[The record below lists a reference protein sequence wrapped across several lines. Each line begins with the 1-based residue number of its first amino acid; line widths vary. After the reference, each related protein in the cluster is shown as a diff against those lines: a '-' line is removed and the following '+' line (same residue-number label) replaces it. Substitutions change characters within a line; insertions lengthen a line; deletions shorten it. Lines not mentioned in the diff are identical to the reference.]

1 MADLGH
7 DAVFVEEAAALRP
20 RLERCARV
28 LYPGLDGEFK
38 LADRAVDQALARAYR
53 LPPDGDRTA
62 AAFRALLHPT
72 WRAGRTARTGE
83 RVELLDAAPIP
94 TGDLAED
101 LAALGPTSQA
111 VVVLL
116 LLGELGQHEVGRIL
130 GAQQPRIAE
139 LLTDAVERLARRDP
153 SRRNA
158 AELTRQLGALAG
170 ASDPLASA
178 RAGVGDLSRGR
189 RLERK
194 GRQRRGALVAT
205 ATAIVA
211 LLAGFAI
218 RAGTPGEVASVQP
231 ASPTPTSEATP
242 SYVSDPWQS
251 YRCNTTDP
259 SCRSQVLMRWRAR
272 MSGVVVDRLDA
283 QRRYFSSMSWQVR
296 PSDESESFWHGD
308 GGALALS
315 LSRFTGGGT
324 EVYLQIATDMAYADP
339 CGRRTR
345 QHCSVIKTMD
355 GNLYRV
361 AGTSA
366 ADGGVEVQ
374 YVPDDDLV
382 ITVVARNTSD
392 GKRLD
397 IGSGDLI
404 KLGQDDRLDLP
415 RR

>member
-28 LYPGLDGEFK
+28 LYPGVDGEFK

-339 CGRRTR
+339 C
-345 QHCSVIKTMD
+345 
-355 GNLYRV
+355 
-361 AGTSA
+361 
-366 ADGGVEVQ
+366 
-374 YVPDDDLV
+374 
-382 ITVVARNTSD
+382 
-392 GKRLD
+392 
-397 IGSGDLI
+397 
-404 KLGQDDRLDLP
+404 
-415 RR
+415 